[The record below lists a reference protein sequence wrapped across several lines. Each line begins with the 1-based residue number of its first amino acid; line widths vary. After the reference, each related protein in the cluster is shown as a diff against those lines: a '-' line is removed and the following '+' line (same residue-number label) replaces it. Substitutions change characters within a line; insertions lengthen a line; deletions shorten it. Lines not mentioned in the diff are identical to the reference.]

1 LVYKFLVRQIYIEE
15 LVIFGMVT
23 PIRQSVP
30 LKGKKVSKEVIR
42 LRNVSKHYPMGDSVV
57 KALSHLEF
65 KVFQGEFVAIMGPSG
80 SGKSTAMNLVGSLD
94 MPTFGNIYLDD
105 KDISEFSESDLAQLR
120 GKKIGFIFQS
130 FNLIPNLTVRE
141 NVMLP
146 MMFQGEDI
154 DVRREKAAELL
165 KLVELSDRMDHYPG
179 EISGG
184 QMQRV
189 AIARSLANDPEVILA
204 DEPTGNLDT
213 KTGAIV
219 MEFLEKLNKK
229 GKTVIMVTH
238 DPELAEEYADVIYW
252 LRDGILEKV
261 TKKCGKRFMDVTRK
275 KKKEAREK
283 TVIKATVE
291 TTKKRKGGK

>member
-1 LVYKFLVRQIYIEE
+1 MEK
-15 LVIFGMVT
+15 
-23 PIRQSVP
+23 
-30 LKGKKVSKEVIR
+30 KEVIR
-42 LRNVSKHYPMGDSVV
+42 LKNVSKHYPMGKFVV
-57 KALSHLEF
+57 KALQNLDLKIFE
-65 KVFQGEFVAIMGPSG
+65 GEFVAIMGPSG

-94 MPTFGNIYLDD
+94 MPTIGTIYLDD
-105 KDISEFSESDLAQLR
+105 GDISELSESDLAQVR

-130 FNLIPNLTVRE
+130 FNLIPNLTVKE

-146 MMFQGEDI
+146 MMFQGTDI
-154 DVRREKAAELL
+154 EERSERAEELL
-165 KLVELSDRMDHYPG
+165 TLVELHDRMDHYPG

-219 MEFLEKLNKK
+219 MEFLEKLNKE
-229 GKTVIMVTH
+229 GKTIIMVTH
-238 DPELAEEYADVIYW
+238 DPELAEQYADVVYW

-261 TKKCGKRFMDVTRK
+261 TKKTGKRFVDITK
-275 KKKEAREK
+275 KISKKVKKESK
-283 TVIKATVE
+283 
-291 TTKKRKGGK
+291 